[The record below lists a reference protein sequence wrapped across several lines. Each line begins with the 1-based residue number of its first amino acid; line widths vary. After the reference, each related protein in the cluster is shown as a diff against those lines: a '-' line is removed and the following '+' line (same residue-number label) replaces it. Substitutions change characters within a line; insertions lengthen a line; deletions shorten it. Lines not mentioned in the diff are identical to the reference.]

1 MPRYPRKY
9 SKIGIYH
16 LMLRDNE
23 RKDIFIDEED
33 KRAIKEFI
41 NYRNKYIEKNFLEM
55 KKI

>member
-1 MPRYPRKY
+1 
-9 SKIGIYH
+9 
-16 LMLRDNE
+16 MLRDNE

-41 NYRNKYIEKNFLEM
+41 NYRNKYKEKNFLEM